1 MKAKTQPCSFTRS
14 RAQYYFQTLLRD
26 TAKEI
31 ETLHIPAHT
40 GSKESYFC
48 MDSPTDIQRFRGR
61 QLVIF
66 HTAEIKD
73 R

>member
-1 MKAKTQPCSFTRS
+1 MNAKTQPCSFTRS

-66 HTAEIKD
+66 HTAEIED

>member
-1 MKAKTQPCSFTRS
+1 MNAKTQPCSFTRS

-26 TAKEI
+26 TAKEL

-40 GSKESYFC
+40 ESYFC